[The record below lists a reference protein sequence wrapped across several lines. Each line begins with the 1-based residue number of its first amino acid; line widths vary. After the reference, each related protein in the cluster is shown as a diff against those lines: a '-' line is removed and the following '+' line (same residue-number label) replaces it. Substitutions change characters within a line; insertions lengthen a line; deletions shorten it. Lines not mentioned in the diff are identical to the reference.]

1 MKGEEI
7 QKKAVQKRKRRGQ
20 EGQKKEDGEEREVQE
35 REGKRQGKVSQG
47 STMGEK
53 WGYTIKGD
61 GGEGRNRRQRETK
74 SEEKDG
80 GTEKRG
86 QRRTLE
92 TEEAGE
98 K

>member
-1 MKGEEI
+1 M
-7 QKKAVQKRKRRGQ
+7 
-20 EGQKKEDGEEREVQE
+20 
-35 REGKRQGKVSQG
+35 
-47 STMGEK
+47 
-53 WGYTIKGD
+53 GYTIKGD
-61 GGEGRNRRQRETK
+61 GGEGRSRRQRETK

>member
-53 WGYTIKGD
+53 WG
-61 GGEGRNRRQRETK
+61 
-74 SEEKDG
+74 
-80 GTEKRG
+80 
-86 QRRTLE
+86 TL
-92 TEEAGE
+92 
-98 K
+98 